1 MHRPATFGPL
11 KTAGNA
17 VGSVLGLD
25 AVSDCAFVTGLR
37 RSGPARPRSA
47 SAELCRPGGGAVAV
61 RPRQTALLP
70 RPQHQQHHRTE
81 H

>member
-1 MHRPATFGPL
+1 MHRPATFGAL
-11 KTAGNA
+11 RMAGNA
-17 VGSVLGLD
+17 AGSGLD

-37 RSGPARPRSA
+37 RLGPARPRSA
-47 SAELCRPGGGAVAV
+47 SAELYRPGGGAVAV

>member
-1 MHRPATFGPL
+1 MHRPATFGAL
-11 KTAGNA
+11 RTAGNA
-17 VGSVLGLD
+17 AGSGLD
-25 AVSDCAFVTGLR
+25 AVSDCAFVTGIR

-47 SAELCRPGGGAVAV
+47 SAECRPGGGAVAV

-70 RPQHQQHHRTE
+70 RPQQHHRTE